1 MVYVYESVFIFTCL
15 PNYTEQYELYIFLL
29 LPYSQQPVLYK
40 NEIRVTQSLPC
51 QVYFYNSTCIQ
62 VHVFKRIYIL
72 DDYTR
77 TISHMEYQLM

>member
-15 PNYTEQYELYIFLL
+15 PNHTEQYELYFLPLL
-29 LPYSQQPVLYK
+29 LYSRQPVLYQS
-40 NEIRVTQSLPC
+40 EIRVTQSLPC

-62 VHVFKRIYIL
+62 VHVFKRIQIL

-77 TISHMEYQLM
+77 TTSHMEYQLM

>member
-15 PNYTEQYELYIFLL
+15 PNHTEQYELYFLL
-29 LPYSQQPVLYK
+29 LLLYSQQPVLYQS
-40 NEIRVTQSLPC
+40 EIRVTQSLPC

-62 VHVFKRIYIL
+62 IHVFKRIYIL

-77 TISHMEYQLM
+77 TTSHMEYQLM